1 MFKSLARFF
10 SGGGIILL
18 PVILFILL
26 TAVGSLFY
34 LIFGDA
40 FFNTLFGPVGVMLLV
55 AVMLFTCYGVSALMN
70 LPHEEKHTA
79 SSHRPVPGGRRKSTM
94 CHSAPAYG
102 KSISVPPPTASY
114 QPLWKK
120 ALKGMVIV
128 GSMLIPF
135 LGMPGIILFI
145 CLLIIVSMLPHA
157 QSRFMRYQQILPT
170 SKVRSMATGIVE
182 LEGRLLAQKQI
193 QAPLSGQ
200 RCIGYYHTIERE
212 EQESDGKTHY
222 RLIHEEK
229 RCQPFQLQDDTG
241 SVSVD
246 VERLDF
252 HLLATNKMVRR
263 GDEIAKEYLLT
274 RETTYLMIGQ
284 AARRNGEL
292 VLTRDRFR
300 RVFGIAPINNLQR
313 RSKLDAL
320 FGRAR
325 YFIVV
330 TAMTI
335 ALLLVMPIEVQHR
348 QVIIHFTQ
356 LLPFASSQPASG
368 IIQ

>member
-26 TAVGSLFY
+26 IALGSLFY
-34 LIFGDA
+34 LLFGDA
-40 FFNTLFGPVGVMLLV
+40 FFNTLFGPVGVMLLI
-55 AVMLFTCYGVSALMN
+55 AVMLFTRYGISALMS
-70 LPHEEKHTA
+70 LPTEEDHA
-79 SSHRPVPGGRRKSTM
+79 ALSRHPAAADGKSTSVFP
-94 CHSAPAYG
+94 SA
-102 KSISVPPPTASY
+102 ITR

-120 ALKGMVIV
+120 VLKGVVIV
-128 GSMLIPF
+128 GFMLIPF
-135 LGMPGIILFI
+135 LGMPGILLFI
-145 CLLIIVSMLPHA
+145 CLLIVVAMRPNT

-200 RCIGYYHTIERE
+200 RCIGYSHTIERE
-212 EQESDGKTHY
+212 ERESDGKTRY

-229 RCQPFQLQDDTG
+229 LCQPFRLQDDTG
-241 SVSVD
+241 SVPVD
-246 VERLDF
+246 VESLDF
-252 HLLATNKMVRR
+252 HLLPTNKTVRR
-263 GDEIAKEYLLT
+263 GDKIEQEYLLT
-274 RETTYLMIGQ
+274 RETPYLLIGQ
-284 AARRNGEL
+284 ATRRNGEL
-292 VLTRDRFR
+292 VLTRDKFR

-325 YFIVV
+325 YFIVA

-335 ALLLVMPIEVQHR
+335 ALLLVMPIEVQPR
-348 QVIIHFTQ
+348 QVIIHFTP
-356 LLPFASSQPASG
+356 LLSFASSQPASG
-368 IIQ
+368 TIQ

>member
-1 MFKSLARFF
+1 M
-10 SGGGIILL
+10 
-18 PVILFILL
+18 
-26 TAVGSLFY
+26 
-34 LIFGDA
+34 
-40 FFNTLFGPVGVMLLV
+40 
-55 AVMLFTCYGVSALMN
+55 
-70 LPHEEKHTA
+70 
-79 SSHRPVPGGRRKSTM
+79 
-94 CHSAPAYG
+94 
-102 KSISVPPPTASY
+102 
-114 QPLWKK
+114 
-120 ALKGMVIV
+120 
-128 GSMLIPF
+128 
-135 LGMPGIILFI
+135 
-145 CLLIIVSMLPHA
+145 
-157 QSRFMRYQQILPT
+157 
-170 SKVRSMATGIVE
+170 
-182 LEGRLLAQKQI
+182 
-193 QAPLSGQ
+193 
-200 RCIGYYHTIERE
+200 
-212 EQESDGKTHY
+212 
-222 RLIHEEK
+222 
-229 RCQPFQLQDDTG
+229 
-241 SVSVD
+241 SVD
-246 VERLDF
+246 VESLDF